1 MKRVILVG
9 SPRTHGRSAHL
20 AEQLFEAL
28 IEDCPEDELYLI
40 PISEIDVAPCIYCN
54 GCQEKCEVITQDE
67 DGNEVSSMEHR
78 CVFDDDMQAVYDVL
92 DEADEAI
99 VVCPVFFS
107 GAPAAFKSLLDRL
120 QPYYWAKARLGE
132 KRPATLHII
141 GEGGDPHGYGAL
153 VSEVRSALA
162 VAGFKLVRVLDWVG
176 KIDVNGEIM
185 AEAEEHLLDGPA
197 FFASSLNELPSM
209 KDELAGTWNVAED
222 AHGITPSTERPKLDL
237 SRGLKAP
244 VRENV
249 PPIKDMNLM
258 DELGAANKG
267 SASKGA
273 KGAKGAAGSKGA
285 KGAKSTTAKK
295 TSKASSSA
303 AKAARAGKSG
313 KKSSSKGKTAFKQ
326 GSTRG

>member
-54 GCQEKCEVITQDE
+54 GCQEKCEVITKDE
-67 DGNEVSSMEHR
+67 DGNELSTMKHR

-197 FFASSLNELPSM
+197 FFAGSINELPTM
-209 KDELAGTWNVAED
+209 KGELAGTWNVAED
-222 AHGITPSTERPKLDL
+222 AHGISPSTERPKLDL

-249 PPIKDMNLM
+249 PPIKDMNLA
-258 DELGAANKG
+258 ESLGKAGKGAAKSNSAKAAGPKG
-267 SASKGA
+267 
-273 KGAKGAAGSKGA
+273 AGSKGA
-285 KGAKSTTAKK
+285 TAKK
-295 TSKASSSA
+295 TNKASSSA
-303 AKAARAGKSG
+303 AKAKAGKPS
-313 KKSSSKGKTAFKQ
+313 KKSNSKGKTAFTQ